1 MSLIKE
7 REPVKLL
14 ANGVLLALVG
24 FLGFVVVAVQGH
36 GYLYDPP
43 GRSSLWR
50 YNSIVKQVYPGAVAN
65 YDDNSLYCGGF
76 GVGSIALELFHLVSY
91 NIYIYAA

>member
-14 ANGVLLALVG
+14 ANVMLLALVG
-24 FLGFVVVAVQGH
+24 FLSFVVVVVQGH

-50 YNSIVKQVYPGAVAN
+50 YNSIGHQAYPGAVAN
-65 YDDNSLYCGGF
+65 YDDMSLYCGGF
-76 GVGSIALELFHLVSY
+76 GVG
-91 NIYIYAA
+91 